1 MRRWSR
7 PSSQSSATAAIG
19 PAPRPG
25 SGDSTRTRL
34 KSQKVSMN
42 VACTSVP
49 AAHGSI
55 RSQTASCLACR
66 HAMARSRGV
75 GSESRGVVGGWAPLG
90 SAVVVLVFGPG
101 AADHDLVLL
110 DRDLDRP
117 VAGPVLGVDGIVL
130 HRGIEPQPVALL
142 AVVEGALERAARRR
156 ALARAPGAAA
166 APARTR
172 LVTVLLRGV
181 RRLGGLRLGLAAL
194 LLLGAAGGLLG
205 RARLL
210 LGALRGLGLE
220 LRRDGGVV
228 LRAEVDL
235 LRGALGGA
243 VVVGLE
249 LVLALER

>member
-75 GSESRGVVGGWAPLG
+75 GSESRGVVGEWAPLG
-90 SAVVVLVFGPG
+90 SAVVVLVAGPG

-130 HRGIEPQPVALL
+130 HRGVEPQPVALL
-142 AVVEGALERAARRR
+142 AVVEGALERPGRD
-156 ALARAPGAAA
+156 ALARAPAARPRA
-166 APARTR
+166 A
-172 LVTVLLRGV
+172 LGLLLGLLGLGLLSLG
-181 RRLGGLRLGLAAL
+181 LGGL
-194 LLLGAAGGLLG
+194 AGGLLG
-205 RARLL
+205 
-210 LGALRGLGLE
+210 GLGL
-220 LRRDGGVV
+220 
-228 LRAEVDL
+228 
-235 LRGALGGA
+235 LG
-243 VVVGLE
+243 
-249 LVLALER
+249 LAL